1 MKLQDD
7 PNAQFLSLDE
17 AIEVSGWSKI
27 TILRAVSIYR
37 GNRHSHG
44 RKYAPG
50 LRSSYRRR
58 GNARVLTIRL
68 DDLRNW
74 MAERRAGGTRPGSVR
89 AWAFLRSKRRW
100 KAIYE

>member
-1 MKLQDD
+1 MKLQDL
-7 PNAQFLSLDE
+7 NAQFLTLDE

-27 TILRAVSIYR
+27 MILRAVSIYR

-58 GNARVLTIRL
+58 GNARVLAIRL
-68 DDLRNW
+68 DDLRSW
-74 MAERRAGGTRPGSVR
+74 MAERQAGGTRPGSVR
-89 AWAFLRSKRRW
+89 PWAFLRSKRLR
-100 KAIYE
+100 KTIYD